1 MDLASGSDAP
11 MIQKPDGKTKPTGQ
25 VHDRSHSQ
33 HDHSAQVLIETRVKH
48 HPEAGDLSSA
58 V

>member
-1 MDLASGSDAP
+1 